1 MATVYFCSSISGLE
15 TAGLKSQEIEMREL
29 TCCTSKILSV
39 LSFISKNNDFIIS
52 IGKEYD
58 NLRFFVCERLQGG
71 IFSAFKGKGLS
82 VYQSEDPS
90 FDSLD
95 SCWTDQVAIR
105 NPGKLIEVEKIRDVY
120 DYLVDC
126 DSKGIITIFWHPDR
140 TNRIPEDDQD
150 LVNLAIL
157 RYRMYGDSILAKIR
171 QYHPQLMERVISGIE
186 SEAFREYGI

>member
-1 MATVYFCSSISGLE
+1 MATVYFCSSISGVE
-15 TAGLKSQEIEMREL
+15 AAGLKSQEIETREL

-52 IGKEYD
+52 VGKEFESD
-58 NLRFFVCERLQGG
+58 RLFICERVKSG
-71 IFSAFKGKGLS
+71 IFSTFKGKGLY

-90 FDSLD
+90 FDSLE
-95 SCWTDQVAIR
+95 SCWSDQVAIS
-105 NPGKLIEVEKIRDVY
+105 NPGKLIEVERIRDVY

-126 DSKGIITIFWHPDR
+126 DTKGIITIFWHPER
-140 TNRIPEDDQD
+140 INRISEDDQD